1 MSESILDKLK
11 REARENEL
19 ERKVETVRKEQVEFE
34 RE

>member
-1 MSESILDKLK
+1 MSESILYNLK
-11 REARENEL
+11 RKARKNEL